1 MLRNEH
7 RVATHRRLLAV
18 IEGMHGGEPRADERC
33 GMIHDRVHTALRQIT
48 LCRVVQMKPRPK
60 ARFLEPGQ
68 QILYGW
74 LFFIIHQ
81 EDVALPSSAN
91 KSRERPVTA

>member
-1 MLRNEH
+1 MLRDEH
-7 RVATHRRLLAV
+7 RVATHRRLLA
-18 IEGMHGGEPRADERC
+18 IIGEMHGGETHADERR
-33 GMIHDRVHTALRQIT
+33 GMVHDRVHTALRQIT
-48 LCRVVQMKPRPK
+48 PCRVVQMKPRPK
-60 ARFLEPGQ
+60 ARFPEPGQ